1 MTCGM
6 ERRRVRNRL
15 AIAIP
20 DANGGTIEPDGIGDV
35 DPHDE
40 RILAGIAAG
49 DLDDLGPA
57 AHVHAPTAA
66 ELAREAA
73 P

>member
-49 DLDDLGPA
+49 DQIGR
-57 AHVHAPTAA
+57 AHV
-66 ELAREAA
+66 
-73 P
+73 